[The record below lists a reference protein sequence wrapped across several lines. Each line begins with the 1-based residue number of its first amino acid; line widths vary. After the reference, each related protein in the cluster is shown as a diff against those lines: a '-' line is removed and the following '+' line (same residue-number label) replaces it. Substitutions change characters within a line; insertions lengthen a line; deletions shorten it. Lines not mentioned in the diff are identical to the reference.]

1 MDLSSLPPCKKTLD
15 KHIARVI
22 YTVSMLKKSHL
33 QNPLIPNPEF
43 YGWKTVDDILLPH
56 WFDGE
61 ELPLKLKD
69 VEVINESD
77 SEDDVSDIEDDIS
90 DIESDIMSDSDDE

>member
-1 MDLSSLPPCKKTLD
+1 M
-15 KHIARVI
+15 
-22 YTVSMLKKSHL
+22 YTVSMLKKVHL

-43 YGWKTVDDILLPH
+43 YEWKTVDGILLPH

-61 ELPLKLKD
+61 VLSLKLKD

-77 SEDDVSDIEDDIS
+77 IEDDVSDIE
-90 DIESDIMSDSDDE
+90 

>member
-1 MDLSSLPPCKKTLD
+1 
-15 KHIARVI
+15 
-22 YTVSMLKKSHL
+22 MLKKSHL

-43 YGWKTVDDILLPH
+43 YGLKKVDDILLPH

-90 DIESDIMSDSDDE
+90 DIESDIMSDSDDEK